1 MSLLLG
7 TLFIVICL
15 LLIVVVLLQ
24 KGRGGGIGAA
34 FGGAG
39 GGAFG
44 TRTGDVFTWVT
55 IGLTGAFLLLAV
67 VATIAFQQ
75 KGTVSLPRFD
85 PPSQTDV
92 GPTLINITTVTPGS
106 TIYFTLDGT
115 EPTQKSDEFKADEPV
130 SVVSGQ
136 TLRAQAFRPGFNPSA
151 VQSRL
156 YGSPAQLPATIAPP
170 PDTMPAKQAQ

>member
-7 TLFIVICL
+7 TLFIVVCL

-44 TRTGDVFTWVT
+44 TRTGDVFTWIT

-67 VATIAFQQ
+67 GVAIAFQQ
-75 KGTVSLPRFD
+75 KGTVSVPGFN
-85 PPSQTDV
+85 PPSQTGE
-92 GPTLINITTVTPGS
+92 GPTLVNITTVTPGA
-106 TIYFTLDGT
+106 TIYYTLDGT
-115 EPTQKSDEFKADEPV
+115 EPTPKSAEFKKDEPV
-130 SVVSGQ
+130 SVDSDQ
-136 TLRAQAFRPGFNPSA
+136 TLRAQAFRPGFNPSV

-156 YGSPAQLPATIAPP
+156 YRSPVLLPETIAPP
-170 PDTMPAKQAQ
+170 PGTMPAEQAQ